1 LTSGLS
7 PLVCLNRYAV
17 HWTHAIRAA
26 RESSIRVCVPLALVG
41 LLSTSVLAQ
50 PSDSTHQFEIPAQ
63 VANRALT
70 ELAQQAGIQ
79 GLFAFDEVN
88 DVITNEVFGVYTVE
102 EALELMLADANLEG
116 EINEHGV
123 LTVRLR
129 EVPEQR
135 GASVSNNQQTG
146 FFGRLGALLGIAA
159 ATSVPAQT
167 QAQEDGASNLLEEIV
182 VSARRREES
191 LQDTPIAI
199 TALTGDYMDTMLIED
214 SRDLARF
221 VPNLGAVSNG
231 LAGGL
236 GDNYVL
242 RGIGTD
248 RLFPDSESGVGI
260 YIDDV
265 FFPRVA
271 ANVVDIVEL
280 ERVEVLRG
288 PQGTLFGRNSMAGTM
303 RYVTKKPTGQLGGNV
318 KFTTGDLNRA
328 GIKGSVDFPLGD
340 NWSGLIS
347 IGQDRRDGYIIHE
360 LAPGTNGSKD
370 NSTIRGKLRY
380 ENDRLTVDLGYTDT
394 STRSDGTP
402 IVILSVSEPTDSRGY
417 RPFVW
422 GHNHAM
428 LPTGP
433 WDSSWASA
441 GPYSIPGDLNE
452 PDFNKMDQQVL
463 EATVAYE
470 ISDSLI
476 FRSITAN
483 TVLDYSWSMDM
494 DESPLP
500 VFTNSFSERD
510 EVFQQ
515 EFQLLGESDRFNW
528 QAGVF
533 LYQED
538 PQYSQ
543 WTTAQVQESGS
554 PRIRD
559 QVYSTDAWAAFAQGN
574 YALTDALTLTAGVRY
589 TSEDKNVFSIFTL
602 HSNPAV
608 QGLQASNSASW
619 DATTPMLSLAYRAQ
633 DNLMFY
639 GSYSAGF
646 RSGGINFNLYV
657 GPNPE
662 DIPNRGINP
671 FDPEEAASFELGAKW
686 HSENGNVI
694 VNSALFSTD
703 LDKQQL
709 GGTIEFPG
717 GFIGQQVNAG
727 KSSMN
732 GLEFEV
738 LANVTG
744 TFQLRAT
751 AAFFDGGFDEVGF
764 AGATGLISP
773 DSELPNSPESSYS
786 LGGTVERPLA
796 NGGSLGFNFDY
807 AWRDDIQ
814 SARNSANVL
823 TLPALGLLNGSLKYY
838 FPGDQL
844 SISLAGTNLTDEYYF
859 TFFRLRDVGAPFGS
873 TNGIVGRPRELSLS
887 ADYRF

>member
-1 LTSGLS
+1 MRAWRTAWRIARKQSCHRDDAGIFVLLAFMGL
-7 PLVCLNRYAV
+7 A
-17 HWTHAIRAA
+17 
-26 RESSIRVCVPLALVG
+26 
-41 LLSTSVLAQ
+41 STSVLAQ
-50 PSDSTHQFEIPAQ
+50 SVDSTHHFDISAQ
-63 VANRALT
+63 AADTALT
-70 ELAQQAGIQ
+70 ELAQQAGIP
-79 GLFAFDEVN
+79 GLFAFNELH
-88 DVITNEVFGVYTVE
+88 DVTTNEVVGVYTVE
-102 EALELMLADANLEG
+102 DALELLLAGADFEG
-116 EINEHGV
+116 EVNEHGV
-123 LTVRLR
+123 LTVRPR
-129 EVPEQR
+129 QAPAQE
-135 GASVSNNQQTG
+135 GSSMSNNERTG
-146 FFGRLGALLGIAA
+146 FFERLGAALGIAA
-159 ATSVPAQT
+159 MDSVPAQT

-199 TALTGDYMDTMLIED
+199 TALTGDNMESMLIED

-271 ANVVDIVEL
+271 ANVVDMVEL

-288 PQGTLFGRNSMAGTM
+288 PQGTLFGRNSMAGTI
-303 RYVTKKPTGQLGGNV
+303 RYVTKKPTGELGGNV
-318 KFTTGDLNRA
+318 RFTTGDLNRV
-328 GIKGSVDFPLGD
+328 GINGSVNFPLGE

-347 IGQDRRDGYIIHE
+347 FGQDRRDGYIIHE
-360 LAPGTNGSKD
+360 NAPGTNGSKG
-370 NSTIRGKLRY
+370 NTTVRGKLRY
-380 ENDRLTVDLGYTDT
+380 ENDRLTIDLGYTDT

-422 GHNHAM
+422 GHNRAM

-441 GPYSIPGDLNE
+441 GPYSIPGDLNQ
-452 PDFNKMDQQVL
+452 PDFNIMDQTVL
-463 EATVAYE
+463 EATISYAL
-470 ISDSLI
+470 SDSLT

-494 DESPLP
+494 DESSLP
-500 VFTNSFSERD
+500 VFTNRFSEHD

-515 EFQLLGESDRFNW
+515 EFQLLGESDRMNW

-538 PQYSQ
+538 PEYSQ

-559 QVYSTDAWAAFAQGN
+559 QVYSTDAWAAFAQGS
-574 YALTDALTLTAGVRY
+574 YALTEAMTLTAGVRY

-602 HSNPAV
+602 HANPAV

-619 DATTPMLSLAYRAQ
+619 SATTPMISLAYQAQ
-633 DNLMFY
+633 DNLMVY

-686 HSENGNVI
+686 NSENGNVI
-694 VNSALFSTD
+694 LNSALFSTD

-732 GLEFEV
+732 GVEFEL
-738 LANVTG
+738 LANVTSA
-744 TFQLRAT
+744 FQLRAM

-773 DSELPNSPESSYS
+773 DSELPNAPETSYS
-786 LGGTVERPLA
+786 LGGTLETPLA
-796 NGGSLGFNFDY
+796 GGGSLGVNFDY
-807 AWRDDIQ
+807 TWRDDIQ

-823 TLPALGLLNGSLKYY
+823 TLPALGLLNASVRYY
-838 FPGDQL
+838 FPDDRL
-844 SISLAGTNLTDEYYF
+844 SLALAGTNLTDEYYF
-859 TFFRLRDVGAPFGS
+859 TFFRKRDVGAPFGS
-873 TNGIVGRPRELSLS
+873 TNGIVGRPREIGLS
-887 ADYRF
+887 ASYRF